1 MLPVNFSKIA
11 ICFSETVPCSENIFS
26 SLAINRSNKIYS
38 KSQLFLCSLHSYF
51 ANKIFQATKKKFN
64 NENALHANNF
74 SPFSTTSNI

>member
-11 ICFSETVPCSENIFS
+11 FCFPDIVPCSENIFS

-38 KSQLFLCSLHSYF
+38 KSQLFPPHSYF
-51 ANKIFQATKKKFN
+51 ANKIFQATKKKKFN